1 MTVLDLAVHPGGA
14 IAAMHLGEFGAEV
27 IRVDPSSAE
36 QASGAQTRDAALW
49 RYANRTKEIVPT
61 GDGVVEELA
70 SRADVVVVDLPAG
83 DLHAAGLDAEHLR
96 ADNPSL
102 VHAWMPPHAPCG
114 PAADLPGDELLL
126 WAWTGLASQ
135 QPGATSDHP
144 VAPVVPII
152 AYEQGA
158 LGATAIAAALIER
171 ATRGVVRSLTVS
183 GLHAVN
189 AMNTSIRI
197 DLPGIFRPFGAN
209 KDGTGVS
216 PQFRMYRCR
225 DGVWV
230 FVCALTPPFFFK
242 LLEALDL
249 MEIMLLPEIEGEFA
263 RFVQPE
269 VQVIV
274 NVRFAERMAER
285 DSDEWARRFDELG
298 VPYAP
303 VQTRDEW
310 AASETVAANN
320 LLLPVPGDDATTGPG
335 LPAVLSVTP
344 GSLEPSDLTLA
355 DATATAA
362 DATEADA
369 TEADPRG
376 VPEPVAPA
384 LPLDGVLVIDAT
396 KFLAGPFGCLVLQDL
411 GARVVKIDPPGGED
425 FRTVAAASY
434 CALNRDKDQVCID
447 LKDAAG
453 RDAFTALVHR
463 ADALVENMSHQVV
476 DELGLDVSAFRAGN
490 AGLVHCHIDGW
501 GAGPLEETPGFD
513 PLLQARSGL
522 MVAQGG
528 ADSPV
533 IQPMSLHDIG
543 TGTLAAF
550 ATLTALYAR
559 THLGAGQDVRV
570 ALSRTSVAYQG
581 AEFTT
586 YLGRPEPRSG
596 YIDYVGD
603 GTGHRFVEAADGWL
617 AVCATSDAQQM
628 AWDEIRGVDDVALAT
643 LTVAAVVDAGRAVG
657 VPAIAVLS
665 RDDVYTSTTLAE
677 NDCFLTVDDDD
688 LGEVRVIRG
697 YSDWDGVAPRRR
709 ATMRSAG
716 AHTQAVLDM
725 IDDTRENE
733 MGNV

>member
-1 MTVLDLAVHPGGA
+1 MTVVDLAVHPAGA
-14 IAAMHLGEFGAEV
+14 IAAMHLGEYGARV
-27 IRVDPSSAE
+27 LRVDTRP
-36 QASGAQTRDAALW
+36 GAPVEDEALW
-49 RYANRTKEIVPT
+49 RYANRTKQMVPA
-61 GDGVVEELA
+61 GDGVVSDLA
-70 SRADVVVVDLPAG
+70 SRADVVIVDLPPAE
-83 DLHAAGLDAEHLR
+83 LERAGLDADRLR

-102 VHAWMPPHAPCG
+102 IHAWMPPHAPRG
-114 PAADLPGDELLL
+114 PVADLPADELLL

-144 VAPVVPII
+144 VASVVPII
-152 AYEQGA
+152 TYEQGA
-158 LGATAIAAALIER
+158 LGATAITAALIER
-171 ATRGVVRSLTVS
+171 ATRGAARSLTVS

-230 FVCALTPPFFFK
+230 FVCALTPSFFFK

-249 MEIMLLPEIEGEFA
+249 MEIMLLPEVEGEFA
-263 RFVQPE
+263 RFVQPQ
-269 VQVIV
+269 VQVIA
-274 NVRFAERMAER
+274 NARFAERMAER
-285 DSDEWARRFDELG
+285 DSGDWARRFDELG

-303 VQTRDEW
+303 VQTRAEW
-310 AASETVAANN
+310 AASGTVAAND
-320 LLLPVPGDDATTGPG
+320 LLVPVPGTGATTGPG
-335 LPAVLSVTP
+335 LPAVLSATP
-344 GSLEPSDLTLA
+344 GSLEPSG
-355 DATATAA
+355 AA
-362 DATEADA
+362 DSGA
-369 TEADPRG
+369 
-376 VPEPVAPA
+376 EPGHSAALAAPT
-384 LPLDGVLVIDAT
+384 LPLDGVLVVDAT

-411 GARVVKIDPPGGED
+411 GARVVKVDPPGGED

-447 LKDAAG
+447 LKEAAG

-476 DELGLDVSAFRAGN
+476 DELGLDVGAFRAGN

-501 GAGPLEETPGFD
+501 GAGPLEETAGFD

-550 ATLTALYAR
+550 GTLTALYAR

-570 ALSRTSVAYQG
+570 ALSRTSVAFQA
-581 AEFTT
+581 AEYTT
-586 YLGRPEPRSG
+586 YANRPEPRVG
-596 YIDYVGD
+596 YIDYVGE
-603 GTGHRFVEAADGWL
+603 GPAHRFVETADGWL
-617 AVCATSDAQQM
+617 GVCATTEAQQA
-628 AWDEIRGVDDVALAT
+628 AWDAIRGVDDVALAE
-643 LTVAAVVDAGRAVG
+643 LTVDAVVDACRAAG
-657 VPAIAVLS
+657 IPAIAVLS
-665 RDDVYTSTTLAE
+665 RDDVYTDSTLAE
-677 NDCFLTVDDDD
+677 NECFLTVDDDD

-697 YSDWDGVAPRRR
+697 YSDWDGVGPRSR
-709 ATMRSAG
+709 ASMRSAD
-716 AHTQAVLDM
+716 ADTLAVLEM
-725 IDDTRENE
+725 INDSL
-733 MGNV
+733 